1 MLSEKVNDRHKNKM
15 ANKESK
21 NGWRKKP
28 KNQMNNNVI
37 GKSKYLAQNKN
48 GWTKHA
54 KKLLK
59 LHKNAWIKN
68 VGQQN

>member
-1 MLSEKVNDRHKNKM
+1 M

-21 NGWRKKP
+21 NGWRKTP
-28 KNQMNNNVI
+28 NNQMTDNVI
-37 GKSKYLAQNKN
+37 EKVNVWHKIKN

-59 LHKNAWIKN
+59 LHKM
-68 VGQQN
+68 VE